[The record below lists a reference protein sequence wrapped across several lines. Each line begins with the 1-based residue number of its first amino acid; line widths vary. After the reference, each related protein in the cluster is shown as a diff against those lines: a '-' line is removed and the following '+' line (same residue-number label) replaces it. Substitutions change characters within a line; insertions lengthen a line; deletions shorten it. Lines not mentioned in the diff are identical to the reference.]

1 MAEQRNTQ
9 ARSGTS
15 EVHLEPRKTSKME
28 SFATVFNGFYTLNI
42 FAKRSVSDVWLVPY
56 TTLLNMGICRLN
68 ENLSV
73 KSSHPHVS
81 HEKAV
86 LQNFVIFSWKHLRW
100 SIFFNKIAAKQTPIQ
115 VFCCEFCEIFCF
127 FKKTPVNGC
136 VFCVLI
142 KLFFIVIQ
150 WS

>member
-28 SFATVFNGFYTLNI
+28 SFATVFNGFYTLTI

-100 SIFFNKIAAKQTPIQ
+100 SIFLTRSQQNRLRYKCFVVNFAKYF
-115 VFCCEFCEIFCF
+115 VSL
-127 FKKTPVNGC
+127 KKH
-136 VFCVLI
+136 L
-142 KLFFIVIQ
+142 
-150 WS
+150 